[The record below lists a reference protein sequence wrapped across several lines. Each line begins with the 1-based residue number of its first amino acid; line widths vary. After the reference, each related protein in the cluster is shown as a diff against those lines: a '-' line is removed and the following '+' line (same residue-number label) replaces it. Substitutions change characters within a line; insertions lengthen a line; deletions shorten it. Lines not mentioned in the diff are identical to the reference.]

1 MHKAKR
7 NPKQTFHQAWPK
19 MFKDSSVVF
28 TAQRGHCGSD
38 RSLYAVSRCQTN
50 RGSGVRPWVVTVQP
64 IQRETQ
70 TEHLCVAAK
79 GLRGG
84 DPVSECFNLHYFLN
98 ISAVWPMIGSQ
109 ISSYGLTAWSRKNV
123 NLNLNLG
130 GMFLNRKLTCWPKI
144 VFFFFYNSQMGSE

>member
-1 MHKAKR
+1 MELNILFWCNESIPGAFHMQEIHKAKR
-7 NPKQTFHQAWPK
+7 NPKQMFHQAWPK
-19 MFKDSSVVF
+19 IFKDSSIVF
-28 TAQRGHCGSD
+28 TAQRGRCGSD

-84 DPVSECFNLHYFLN
+84 DPVSECFNLHYFFKYQCNMANDWKPN
-98 ISAVWPMIGSQ
+98 IKLR
-109 ISSYGLTAWSRKNV
+109 SYSLKQKKSKSWRDI
-123 NLNLNLG
+123 
-130 GMFLNRKLTCWPKI
+130 F
-144 VFFFFYNSQMGSE
+144 E